1 MFIILHK
8 INIFT
13 NNNFMVVFPRL
24 YRAQIFYYPIP
35 ALRGYFTF
43 SLMSGCFERARNF
56 DFVLLCK
63 FNNRKLKNIFCR
75 QKTVRDCAK
84 EQRSNS

>member
-43 SLMSGCFERARNF
+43 
-56 DFVLLCK
+56 FVDVWM
-63 FNNRKLKNIFCR
+63 F
-75 QKTVRDCAK
+75 
-84 EQRSNS
+84 